1 MVFES
6 VLSPLLALLFENPIN
21 MFSIPNESL
30 NTMEDI
36 KVTKLGNFII
46 NSIKNPTILV
56 KLPLFKVF
64 LFSPINQAIRLF

>member
-1 MVFES
+1 MWF
-6 VLSPLLALLFENPIN
+6 PP
-21 MFSIPNESL
+21 PNESL

-46 NSIKNPTILV
+46 NLIIDPILRV

-64 LFSPINQAIRLF
+64 FFSHINQAIRLF